1 MKNHKHYTQT
11 TSTNTLMREMLQ
23 ENPNLPAFS
32 VVSAGFQTQGR
43 GQRQNVWE
51 SEQDKNLLFSL
62 LIRPQTIPATKAFV
76 VSQIVSVAIANILS
90 KYVKNIA
97 IKWPNDIYCGDKKI
111 CGILIENSLMGNN
124 LNTSIVGVGININQT
139 EFSPFLPNPTS
150 LAILTKQTYCLQD
163 ILKEVVGEIE
173 QQYACYISSGE
184 EQIDALYHSLL
195 YRRNTISKFKIHN
208 TSYSGGENI
217 EEATIIGVEPNGCL
231 KLKHADDTIH
241 SYAFKEVEYII

>member
-1 MKNHKHYTQT
+1 MKNHIHHTQA

-23 ENPNLPAFS
+23 ENPNLPAFF
-32 VVSAGFQTQGR
+32 VVSAGFQTSGR

-51 SEQDKNLLFSL
+51 SEQDRNLLFSL
-62 LIRPQTIPATKAFV
+62 LLRPQTIPATKAFV

-150 LAILTKQTYCLQD
+150 LAILTQQTYCLQE
-163 ILKEVVGEIE
+163 ILEEVVYEIE
-173 QQYACYISSGE
+173 QQYQNFVREGE
-184 EQIDALYHSLL
+184 EEINTLYLYLL
-195 YRRNTISKFKIHN
+195 YQLNIVAKFKIHAED
-208 TSYSGGENI
+208 SI
-217 EEATIIGVEPNGCL
+217 QEATIIGVEPNGCL

>member
-1 MKNHKHYTQT
+1 MKNHIHYTQA
-11 TSTNTLMREMLQ
+11 TSTNTLLKEMLQ
-23 ENPNLPAFS
+23 EDSTLPNFS
-32 VVSAGFQTQGR
+32 VVSAGFQTSGR

-62 LIRPQTIPATKAFV
+62 LIRPQTVPATKVFV

-139 EFSPFLPNPTS
+139 EFSPFLSNPTS
-150 LAILTKQTYCLQD
+150 LAILTQQTYCLQD
-163 ILKEVVGEIE
+163 ILEEVVCEIE
-173 QQYACYISSGE
+173 QQYQNFVREGE
-184 EQIDALYHSLL
+184 EEISVLYHSLL
-195 YRRNTISKFKIHN
+195 YRLNSLSKYKI
-208 TSYSGGENI
+208 YSEDNI
-217 EEATIIGVEPNGCL
+217 QEAIIVGVAPNGCL
-231 KLKHADDTIH
+231 MLKHCDNLIR